1 MESPD
6 PQKTISTLNTLIEAL
21 KDGEKGYQQVADAT
35 HDADLKKLFG
45 GYAGQRHEFA
55 EQLQKAVSELG
66 NVKPATSG
74 TATSAVHRSWIGL
87 KNVLTSQ
94 DRHGILAECERGEDS
109 AVKSYRLALA
119 DASLNASAKALVQT
133 QHDAVLAAHN
143 DIKKLRDDSTRA
155 K

>member
-1 MESPD
+1 METPN
-6 PQKTISTLNTLIEAL
+6 PQKTISTLNGLIEAL
-21 KDGEKGYQQVADAT
+21 KDDEKGYQQVADAT
-35 HDADLKKLFG
+35 HDADLKNLFG
-45 GYAGQRHEFA
+45 GYAEQRHEFA
-55 EQLQKAVSELG
+55 KELQRTVFDLG
-66 NVKPATSG
+66 QGKPETSG
-74 TATSAVHRSWIGL
+74 SGTSAVHRGWIGL

-94 DRHGILAECERGEDS
+94 DRHGILAECERGEES

-119 DASLNASAKALVQT
+119 DASLGESAKALVQT

>member
-1 MESPD
+1 METPD

-35 HDADLKKLFG
+35 HDADLKTLFG
-45 GYAGQRHEFA
+45 GYAEQRHGFA
-55 EQLQKAVSELG
+55 KELQKAAFELG
-66 NVKPATSG
+66 EHKPETSG
-74 TATSAVHRSWIGL
+74 SVTSAVHRGWIGL
-87 KNVLTSQ
+87 KTVLTSQ

-119 DASLNASAKALVQT
+119 DASLSASAKALVQT
-133 QHDAVLAAHN
+133 QHDAVMAAHN

>member
-1 MESPD
+1 METPD

-35 HDADLKKLFG
+35 HDADLKTLFG
-45 GYAGQRHEFA
+45 GYAEQRHEFA
-55 EQLQKAVSELG
+55 KELQKAAFELG
-66 NVKPATSG
+66 EAKPETGGSV
-74 TATSAVHRSWIGL
+74 TSAVHRGWIGL
-87 KNVLTSQ
+87 KNVLTGQ

-119 DASLNASAKALVQT
+119 DASLGASVKTLVQT